1 MNKKAKPQSSSIFAY
16 GYCLLFIFL
25 VSFDISNAQTATTD
39 PSEGTSL
46 SLSLSLCVYFV
57 INSSFHFISFQYT
70 DMNLSNLYIWSVI
83 NQICIELAQYEI
95 AVKQAHHMGFNLNVG
110 KAKSVFLA
118 LYEILR
124 DFSKDS
130 LIKRSS

>member
-70 DMNLSNLYIWSVI
+70 DMNLSNLYIWI
-83 NQICIELAQYEI
+83 LTNQICIELAQYEI
-95 AVKQAHHMGFNLNVG
+95 AVKQAHQF
-110 KAKSVFLA
+110 KRWQSQICPFLFLS
-118 LYEILR
+118 LYEKLR

-130 LIKRSS
+130 LIQRSS